1 MPDDDVM
8 IMNDIVA
15 GQIDLMVDASPDC
28 LRAATKSGIVG
39 ARGGQEEKAARVSR
53 RSPTRG
59 GPPSMVCRCWP
70 RPPLS
75 RPS

>member
-28 LRAATKSGIVG
+28 LRAAT
-39 ARGGQEEKAARVSR
+39 
-53 RSPTRG
+53 G
-59 GPPSMVCRCWP
+59 GPG
-70 RPPLS
+70 
-75 RPS
+75 